1 MNWRWLM
8 FDYAD
13 PDLPLTL
20 WERIKVAWRPI
31 PIWKLPHSARRGRLL
46 SVRAIMPVCFVTIL
60 SMTLLI
66 SWIGPNLYGLRL
78 LLLFLLLAI
87 PGSWIGCCLVFGVV
101 GRSEYIHRLRLEG
114 FDVCLKCGYWLKGLS
129 EDVKQCPE
137 CGWRREGEG

>member
-20 WERIKVAWRPI
+20 WGRIKVAWRPI
-31 PIWKLPHSARRGRLL
+31 PIWKLPQSMRRGRLL
-46 SVRAIMPVCFVTIL
+46 FLLAVVPVLVAPVL
-60 SMTLLI
+60 LLTLLV
-66 SWIGPNLYGLRL
+66 SWTDSNHGLLL
-78 LLLFLLLAI
+78 LLLFLWL
-87 PGSWIGCCLVFGVV
+87 PGSWIWCCLVSGVV

-137 CGWRREGEG
+137 CGWRREAAS

>member
-1 MNWRWLM
+1 MNWRWLY

-31 PIWKLPHSARRGRLL
+31 PLWKLPHSARRGRIISLL
-46 SVRAIMPVCFVTIL
+46 AMLPVGVAAFL
-60 SMTLLI
+60 STRLLI
-66 SWIGPNLYGLRL
+66 PWTDSNLFGLLLIL
-78 LLLFLLLAI
+78 LLLLWSL
-87 PGSWIGCCLVFGVV
+87 GSWIWGCLVVGVF
-101 GRSEYIHRLRLEG
+101 GRSEYLHRLRLEG

-137 CGWRREGEG
+137 CGWRREAEG